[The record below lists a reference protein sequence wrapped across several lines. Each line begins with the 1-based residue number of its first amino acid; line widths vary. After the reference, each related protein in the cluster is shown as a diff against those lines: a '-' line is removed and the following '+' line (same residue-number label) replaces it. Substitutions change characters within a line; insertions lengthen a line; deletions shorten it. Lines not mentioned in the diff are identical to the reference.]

1 MGNSDVAGNAR
12 VIGGTLVLILALC
25 GTETLLY
32 HLGGL
37 VAAVTVPALALL
49 WWTGYRL
56 VTVPVPDEW
65 SGNGNGDDGNRAGTR
80 EQPRPDQPHTW

>member
-1 MGNSDVAGNAR
+1 MGNSNGADNAR
-12 VIGGTLVLILALC
+12 VIGGTLVLILALG

-37 VAAVTVPALALL
+37 VAAVGVPALALL

-56 VTVPVPDEW
+56 VTVPVLDEW
-65 SGNGNGDDGNRAGTR
+65 SGNGSGDENRAGAR